1 MSDWTGA
8 SAALAARRHELT
20 ARLARIEGEL
30 DVPHDADRDEDA
42 VLHEA
47 DEVLEGLGLK
57 GKAEL
62 RAIDAAIAR
71 IADGSYGDC
80 ARCGQPIAP
89 ARLRALPATAVCTAC
104 AR

>member
-1 MSDWTGA
+1 MTDWTEA
-8 SAALAARRHELT
+8 RAALTARRQELT

-30 DVPHDADRDEDA
+30 DVPHVANWDEDA

-57 GKAEL
+57 GEGEM
-62 RAIDAAIAR
+62 RAIDAALAR
-71 IADGSYGDC
+71 LDGGTYGDC

-89 ARLRALPATAVCTAC
+89 ARLRALPATAVCAAC
-104 AR
+104 AH

>member
-1 MSDWTGA
+1 MQEWTEA
-8 SAALAARRHELT
+8 RAALAARRQELA

-30 DVPHDADRDEDA
+30 DVPHDANWDEDA

-57 GKAEL
+57 GEAEL
-62 RAIDAAIAR
+62 RAVDAALAR

-80 ARCGQPIAP
+80 ALCGQPIAP